1 MLNFQ
6 LNCFLQDSCSLNLD
20 STLDVM
26 QACGSYFFQLPCH
39 VPGLAGLLGLLSVLV
54 DSEIFSEPGG
64 SISGPVLLES
74 TFSCPAP
81 VCLLTP
87 IPTAFFYIQQSEGYV

>member
-26 QACGSYFFQLPCH
+26 QACGSSFFRLPCH
-39 VPGLAGLLGLLSVLV
+39 VPGLAGLLGLLSLQV
-54 DSEIFSEPGG
+54 DSEIFSEPGA
-64 SISGPVLLES
+64 PLQAQ
-74 TFSCPAP
+74 SCRSVHSPFLFLF
-81 VCLLTP
+81 V
-87 IPTAFFYIQQSEGYV
+87 F